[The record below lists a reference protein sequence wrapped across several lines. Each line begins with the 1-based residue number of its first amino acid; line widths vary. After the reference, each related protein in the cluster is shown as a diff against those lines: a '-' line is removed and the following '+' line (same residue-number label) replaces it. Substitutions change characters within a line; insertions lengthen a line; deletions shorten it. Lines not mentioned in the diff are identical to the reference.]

1 MVRKE
6 SLIDKGTRVA
16 LQKVIQ
22 GIANRS
28 EKQLFTILTLLSK
41 IAPDKDYK
49 QILENIA
56 KGFQE
61 GNTSFYKTILRMLKT
76 AHPEVVKKI
85 INNLVLNEMF
95 FGNRWRTQWKKDNN
109 LHPPVFLVISPT
121 YACNLNCKGC
131 YAGLY
136 GNRYRLEY
144 ELVQRI
150 IREANEMGIYFFTIS
165 GGEPFFWKDLFRML
179 EEFDDSYFL
188 IYTNGTLINKDVA
201 ARLANLGNA
210 TPAISVEG
218 YEEETDYRRGKGV
231 FKKVMEAM
239 DNLREAGVIFGASIT
254 HTSVNHEIITSDAFW
269 DMLIDKG
276 VSYSWIFQLV
286 PVGKDANDINYM
298 PTPQQRLER
307 YEAITR
313 IRNTKPIMIA
323 DFWNDGAYV
332 NGCLAGGA
340 KYLHIDAKGYVE
352 PCVFAHFA
360 VDNIREKSLR
370 EAIQAPF
377 FKAIRKINPYSK
389 NLLAPCMIIDHP
401 AILRSF
407 VNKYGAVPTHDG
419 AETILTTIKDEVDRR
434 AREWENLSRPV
445 WERDFGSKGYKA
457 TFGVY
462 CVEKGPI
469 LPEKDVKKTGEKE
482 QKSAAS

>member
-1 MVRKE
+1 MERKE
-6 SLIDKGTRVA
+6 SIIDRGTRKV
-16 LQKVIQ
+16 LQKAIQ
-22 GIANRS
+22 GVANRS
-28 EKQLFTILTLLSK
+28 EKQLFTMLNLLSK
-41 IAPDKDYK
+41 IAPDKDHK
-49 QILENIA
+49 KVLKGIA
-56 KGFQE
+56 KGFEE
-61 GNTSFYKTILRMLKT
+61 GNSSFYKTVLRMLKT

-85 INNLVLNEMF
+85 INNLILNEMF

-136 GNRYRLEY
+136 GNKYRLEY

-150 IREANEMGIYFFTIS
+150 IREANDMGIYFFTIS
-165 GGEPFFWKDLFRML
+165 GGEPFFWKDLFKML
-179 EEFDDSYFL
+179 EEFNDSYFL

-201 ARLANLGNA
+201 TRLAELGNA

-218 YEEETDYRRGKGV
+218 YEEQTDYRRGKGV
-231 FKKVMEAM
+231 FKKIMEAM

-254 HTSVNHEIITSDAFW
+254 HTSVNHETIISDEFW

-276 VSYSWIFQLV
+276 VAYSWIFQLV

-313 IRNTKPIMIA
+313 IRSTKPIMIG

-360 VDNIREKSLR
+360 VDNIRDKSLK
-370 EAIQAPF
+370 EILQSPF
-377 FKAIRKINPYSK
+377 FKAIRKINPYTR

-401 AILRSF
+401 TILRSF
-407 VNKYGAVPTHDG
+407 VKKYGAFPTHDG

-434 AREWENLSRPV
+434 AKEWERLSRPV
-445 WERDFGSKGYKA
+445 WERDFESKGYKA

-462 CVEKGPI
+462 CLEKGPI
-469 LPEKDVKKTGEKE
+469 LAEEEKRKNT
-482 QKSAAS
+482 KSAAS

>member
-1 MVRKE
+1 MQRKE
-6 SLIDKGTRVA
+6 SIVDRGTRVV
-16 LQKVIQ
+16 LQKAIQ

-28 EKQLFTILTLLSK
+28 EKQLFTMLNLLSK
-41 IAPDKDYK
+41 IAPDKDHR
-49 QILENIA
+49 QVLESVA
-56 KGFQE
+56 KGFKE
-61 GNTSFYKTILRMLKT
+61 GTSSFYKTILRMLKT

-85 INNLVLNEMF
+85 INNLILNEMF
-95 FGNRWRTQWKKDNN
+95 FGNKWRTQWRKENN

-136 GNRYRLEY
+136 GNKYRLEY

-188 IYTNGTLINKDVA
+188 IYTNGTLINKSVA
-201 ARLANLGNA
+201 SRLAELGNA
-210 TPAISVEG
+210 TPAISIEG
-218 YEEETDYRRGKGV
+218 YEAETDYRRGSGV
-231 FKKVMEAM
+231 FKKIMEAM
-239 DNLREAGVIFGASIT
+239 DNLVEVGVIFGASIT
-254 HTSVNHEIITSDAFW
+254 HTSVNHDIIISDEFW
-269 DMLIDKG
+269 DMLISKG
-276 VSYSWIFQLV
+276 VAYSWIFQLV
-286 PVGKDANDINYM
+286 PVGKDADDINYM
-298 PTPQQRLER
+298 PTPEQRLER

-313 IRNTKPIMIA
+313 IRNTKSIMIA

-360 VDNIREKSLR
+360 VDNIRDKSLKEVLR
-370 EAIQAPF
+370 APF
-377 FKAIRKINPYSK
+377 FRAIRKINPYTK

-401 AILRSF
+401 TILRSF
-407 VNKYGAVPTHDG
+407 TKKYGAVPTHDG
-419 AETILTTIKDEVDRR
+419 AETILTIIKDEVDKR
-434 AREWENLSRPV
+434 ARKWQEISSPV
-445 WERDFGSKGYKA
+445 WERDFASKGYKA

-462 CVEKGPI
+462 CTDKEPV
-469 LPEKDVKKTGEKE
+469 LPETDLDKKEINFDKKE
-482 QKSAAS
+482 